1 MNEKKCLN
9 HIILN
14 KLTYWIKKY
23 YNPISVVCGH
33 FYTIYLVIDPDDP
46 NSNNKLIYSKSQKNL
61 EEAYNVVVNIQ
72 ERNPVALY
80 RGGFTAAAI
89 DSEGAILYIPED

>member
-72 ERNPVALY
+72 ERNPIALY
-80 RGGFTAAAI
+80 GGGFTAAAI